1 MSFQIDLSINA
12 LNGIERLRKSG
23 EKQTLEK
30 LGSLIDELKEH
41 PYTGTGKPERLKYN
55 LAGKWSREITKQHR
69 LVYEVREETMT
80 VVVFQTCGHYLDK

>member
-1 MSFQIDLSINA
+1 MSFQIYLSINA

-23 EKQTLEK
+23 EKQILEK

-55 LAGKWSREITKQHR
+55 LSGKWSREITKMHR
-69 LVYEVREETMT
+69 LIYEVCEETIT
-80 VVVFQTCGHYLDK
+80 VVVIQTFGHYFDK

>member
-1 MSFQIDLSINA
+1 MSFQIELSINA

-41 PYTGTGKPERLKYN
+41 PYSGTGKPERLKYN
-55 LAGKWSREITKQHR
+55 LAGKWSREITKKHR
-69 LVYEVREETMT
+69 LIYEVHEETIT
-80 VVVFQTCGHYLDK
+80 VVVIQTFGHYLDK

>member
-55 LAGKWSREITKQHR
+55 LAGKWSREITKKHR
-69 LVYEVREETMT
+69 LVYEVREETIT
-80 VVVFQTCGHYLDK
+80 VVVIQTFGHYSDK

>member
-41 PYTGTGKPERLKYN
+41 PFTGTGKPERLKYN
-55 LAGKWSREITKQHR
+55 LAGKWSREITKKHR
-69 LVYEVREETMT
+69 LVYEVHEETIT
-80 VVVFQTCGHYLDK
+80 VVVIQTFGHYLDK

>member
-30 LGSLIDELKEH
+30 LGYLIDELKEH
-41 PYTGTGKPERLKYN
+41 PYSGTGKPERLKYN
-55 LAGKWSREITKQHR
+55 LSGKWSREITKKHR
-69 LVYEVREETMT
+69 LVYEVREETIT
-80 VVVFQTCGHYLDK
+80 VVVIQTFGHYLDK